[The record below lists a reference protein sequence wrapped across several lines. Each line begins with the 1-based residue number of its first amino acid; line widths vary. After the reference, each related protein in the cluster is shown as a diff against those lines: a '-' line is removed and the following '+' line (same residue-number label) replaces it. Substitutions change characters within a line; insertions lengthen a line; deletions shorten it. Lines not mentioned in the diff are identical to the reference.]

1 MSAFRRGFE
10 RLLEGL
16 VLGLMAVL
24 AGVVLLAV
32 VFRKTG
38 ASLVWYDEIA
48 AVLLAWLT
56 YYGAALA
63 ALKRVHIG
71 FPRLVRAARPATRV
85 ALLLTREILVI
96 GFFLVVAWAG
106 WRVLGALGGLTLGS
120 LPWLST
126 QVTQSVIPIGA
137 VLCIVAE
144 VVSAVET
151 LRGER
156 VRS

>member
-63 ALKRVHIG
+63 ALKRAHIG